1 MPICRRRHFCLG
13 RQHQAV
19 GSTGAHGHAN
29 TAAAAA
35 SKSSIWVLLAMP
47 APGPPLLPP
56 PPPNPPMTA
65 APLPANPVRAV
76 PWYLDVF
83 GCEKEAAEV
92 EAEEEEVDHWLES
105 C

>member
-1 MPICRRRHFCLG
+1 MPMAMPTRLLLPPPKVPYGF
-13 RQHQAV
+13 
-19 GSTGAHGHAN
+19 
-29 TAAAAA
+29 
-35 SKSSIWVLLAMP
+35 LLAMP

-92 EAEEEEVDHWLES
+92 EEEEVDHWLES